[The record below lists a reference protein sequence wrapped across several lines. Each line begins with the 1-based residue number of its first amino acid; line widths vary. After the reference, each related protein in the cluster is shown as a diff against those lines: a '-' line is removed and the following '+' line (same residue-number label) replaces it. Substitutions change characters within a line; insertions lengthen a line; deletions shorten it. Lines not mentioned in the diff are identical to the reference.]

1 MCTFELPLFE
11 KAQSFIKQIILC
23 NYFLCLFILFL
34 LNGKSIELI
43 FCLIHGQS
51 IFL

>member
-23 NYFLCLFILFL
+23 NYLFSL
-34 LNGKSIELI
+34 LVYFI
-43 FCLIHGQS
+43 FIKWH
-51 IFL
+51 